1 MPVEIPIVQPADLAG
16 AFLTGVHTAGQLRNE
31 QMKIQAQQAE
41 TNARLQQAAQTA
53 KEESDVKQ
61 QQIRVTAAYNNQKAT
76 LRKQQI
82 DAAAAVNADKTRAAA
97 RQYGFMQEWNTGMQQ
112 IEGNATMTP
121 EQKAAAKNS
130 LTMRLGPM
138 MGRPGTETSAIIR
151 ATAPAKPTVP
161 ASMEDQGDFI
171 KVTQP
176 NGQISI
182 HQKPKPTAAH
192 DPSVKVV
199 IDDQGTMTTMPKS
212 QALRAIREL
221 SPEIRSH
228 PVNMALLKGAVA
240 DMQGGLPATVPPGVG
255 PAAAAPVP
263 ATSPAPAAGPKKL
276 DAATARQLLDQA
288 KGDKAAAR
296 KLAKDAGYE
305 F

>member
-1 MPVEIPIVQPADLAG
+1 
-16 AFLTGVHTAGQLRNE
+16 
-31 QMKIQAQQAE
+31 
-41 TNARLQQAAQTA
+41 
-53 KEESDVKQ
+53 
-61 QQIRVTAAYNNQKAT
+61 
-76 LRKQQI
+76 
-82 DAAAAVNADKTRAAA
+82 
-97 RQYGFMQEWNTGMQQ
+97 
-112 IEGNATMTP
+112 
-121 EQKAAAKNS
+121 
-130 LTMRLGPM
+130 
-138 MGRPGTETSAIIR
+138 
-151 ATAPAKPTVP
+151 
-161 ASMEDQGDFI
+161 MEDQGDFI

-199 IDDQGTMTTMPKS
+199 IDHQGTMTTMPKS

-255 PAAAAPVP
+255 PGAAAPVP
-263 ATSPAPAAGPKKL
+263 ATAPAAGPKKL